1 MQATQKRRIVI
12 RDDDDDDVTV
22 TAKSG
27 ASADCDSTPCV
38 ATVKTVTTNDASA
51 SNVTEIPS
59 SRDEAALS
67 SPVLV

>member
-1 MQATQKRRIVI
+1 MQAAQKRRIVI

-27 ASADCDSTPCV
+27 ASADCDTTPCV
-38 ATVKTVTTNDASA
+38 APVETVTTIDASA

-59 SRDEAALS
+59 SRDDAALL
-67 SPVLV
+67 SPVPV